1 MEEITALQVDQR
13 RLQGDKIAL
22 NRMSEENSM
31 TKNKVSEKKITGP
44 ILSL

>member
-31 TKNKVSEKKITGP
+31 TKNKVSEKKKSQD
-44 ILSL
+44 LF